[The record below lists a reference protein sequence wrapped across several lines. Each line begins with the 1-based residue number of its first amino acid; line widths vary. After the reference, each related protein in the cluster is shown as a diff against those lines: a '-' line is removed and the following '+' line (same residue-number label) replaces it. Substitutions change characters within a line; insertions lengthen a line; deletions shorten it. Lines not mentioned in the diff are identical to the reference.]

1 MAILNPH
8 RGDEYAR
15 GILEKAKTVCL
26 LGAGGV
32 GMYSIGRQLLER
44 GYSVIGADRIENS
57 FTQDLAQRGAS
68 VFMCDTPPLD
78 VVQSCDA
85 SVYTAALGDDHPAI
99 LLSKSLE
106 KPLISRADA
115 LAFLMM
121 QSNPRIAV
129 CGTHGKSTTT
139 AMCAHM
145 LSRTGEGGTMVC
157 GAETENDGTCYKSG
171 KGAYVF
177 EACEYMHSFL
187 SFTPEITIVTNI
199 EHDHTDCYPTIQSIK
214 EAFYS
219 FLKQSKTAVLNAD
232 CLHSK
237 EMVGAASQS
246 YFFSLK
252 NPKADAYLDE
262 QNRLYWKGKYY
273 TELPLF
279 LPGECNR
286 ANAAAA
292 ALGAILCG
300 IRAETIKEAI
310 KEERGVKRRLSYKG
324 MCAGV
329 HFYDDYAHHPTEI
342 AAAISSIRPLC
353 KGRLICV
360 FQSHTYTRTAACFK
374 EIAKALQMADK
385 VVIADIYPAR
395 ETDTLGMSAEVL
407 ADAVGD
413 KAVAISGFAAIAAH
427 LLSSC
432 QARDVVLV
440 MGAGDI
446 FRIFDHV
453 TLL

>member
-1 MAILNPH
+1 MAIFNPH
-8 RGDEYAR
+8 KGDQYAQSVL
-15 GILEKAKTVCL
+15 GSAKTVCL

-44 GYSVIGADRIENS
+44 GYFVIGADRASNA
-57 FTQDLAQRGAS
+57 FTFDLQERGAQFFS
-68 VFMCDTPPLD
+68 CEYPSFSTLQLCDVLI
-78 VVQSCDA
+78 
-85 SVYTAALGDDHPAI
+85 YTAALNADHPAI
-99 LLSKSLE
+99 LWAQKMGKSTL
-106 KPLISRADA
+106 SRADA

-121 QSNPRIAV
+121 EARPRVAV
-129 CGTHGKSTTT
+129 CGAHGKSTTT
-139 AMCAHM
+139 SMCAHM
-145 LSRTGEGGTMVC
+145 LARVGEGCTMVC

-187 SFTPEITIVTNI
+187 SFTPEIAILTNVD
-199 EHDHTDCYPTIQSIK
+199 HDHTDCYPTLESIK

-232 CLHSK
+232 CVHSRQMK
-237 EMVGAASQS
+237 GAALQS

-262 QNRLYWKGKYY
+262 QNRLYWQGEYY
-273 TELPLF
+273 TDLPLF

-300 IRAETIKEAI
+300 GDRETIKEAARN
-310 KEERGVKRRLSYKG
+310 ERGVKRRLAYKG
-324 MCAGV
+324 VCGGV
-329 HFYDDYAHHPTEI
+329 RFYDDYAHHPTEI
-342 AAAISSIRPLC
+342 NAAICAIRPLC

-360 FQSHTYTRTAACFK
+360 FQSHTYTRTAACLS
-374 EIAKALQMADK
+374 EIALALQKADLA
-385 VVIADIYPAR
+385 VIADIYPAR
-395 ETDTLGMSAEVL
+395 ETDTLGMSASVIAQAIGQNAVPVSGYKEIATYLL
-407 ADAVGD
+407 ATCRSQDT
-413 KAVAISGFAAIAAH
+413 
-427 LLSSC
+427 
-432 QARDVVLV
+432 VLV

-446 FRIFDHV
+446 FRIFDDL